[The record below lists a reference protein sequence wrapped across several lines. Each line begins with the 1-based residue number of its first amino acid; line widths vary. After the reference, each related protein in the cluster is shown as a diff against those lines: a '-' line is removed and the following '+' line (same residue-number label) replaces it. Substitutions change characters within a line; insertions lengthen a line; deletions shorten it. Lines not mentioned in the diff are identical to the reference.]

1 MGAFSEGFRMG
12 GDMYDSAERIR
23 LAKEQQEL
31 AKKEFGLRE
40 EQHGWQRSAEEG
52 KVALR
57 EAIAAQGDLY
67 TSSPEKVM
75 AGPAP
80 QGMPQEGGYAIPG
93 ATPEQKLA
101 NIQQRALMGGANPA
115 DLQTFMTGHL
125 ALGNAQRLA
134 KLDAQ
139 FDAAMNTLHKESADR
154 LTGIQTTA
162 QGGGLKG
169 LADTFGPE
177 LKKAFGHDVKYNPV
191 PGGNGEIVVMDGKK
205 VLTRITDL
213 GQATSALEKL
223 AQQEFADKYEKAM
236 LRPGMFKSG
245 AELTTYL
252 NKREELK
259 NQGITAQAAAKNA
272 ETNAAVG
279 GAHINYYN
287 SFATKNNQ
295 TTAGAF
301 EDKIKGLSKVYMD
314 ADPNMSLADAR
325 KKAAQE
331 LVKSPDARANAVTP
345 ADINAFITANMD
357 QMVKPDPNR
366 KGKTIP
372 MTPTERAAA
381 ARLALTGGV
390 PTGGMPDLG
399 EGGLGAPGNPAN
411 PAPAPGPG
419 PATPA
424 LPTGTR
430 EELRAQANKIDQD
443 IALLRRSGGLQTPIA
458 QREEIN
464 KQISALQAQRQATL
478 SALARTPGP
487 IINNNVAF
495 PVPRP

>member
-1 MGAFSEGFRMG
+1 MGGFAEGFRMG

-40 EQHGWQRSAEEG
+40 EQHGWQKSAEEG

-57 EAIAAQGDLY
+57 EAIAAQGDL
-67 TSSPEKVM
+67 SKASPDQVM

-101 NIQQRALMGGANPA
+101 NIQQRALAGGTNPA

-125 ALGNAQRLA
+125 ALGSAQRQA

-139 FDAAMNTLHKESADR
+139 FDSTMNTLHKESADR
-154 LTGIQTTA
+154 LTNIQTTA

-177 LKKAFGHDVKYNPV
+177 LKTAFGHDVKYNPV

-245 AELTTYL
+245 AELTNYLAKKKELDIKQGELGVHQGFYGPGGTYERVH
-252 NKREELK
+252 NAATAAANARSGEKS
-259 NQGITAQAAAKNA
+259 ITARAQEYATALVDAGTINPATKQPYTPEEAKKYALSIALHDPNAKAKSTWTMSADGSFRSNA
-272 ETNAAVG
+272 EGIVQDFDTKTNSWKTRGVPEVSTNAHNLGVVADVRDGQIGFKGKNGWYSSEQEAVE
-279 GAHINYYN
+279 
-287 SFATKNNQ
+287 SFKTKPSAIPTKSDAGPKEERFIRSKNNRGTYIYTPSPRGQ
-295 TTAGAF
+295 T
-301 EDKIKGLSKVYMD
+301 
-314 ADPNMSLADAR
+314 
-325 KKAAQE
+325 KAE
-331 LVKSPDARANAVTP
+331 W
-345 ADINAFITANMD
+345 
-357 QMVKPDPNR
+357 
-366 KGKTIP
+366 
-372 MTPTERAAA
+372 
-381 ARLALTGGV
+381 
-390 PTGGMPDLG
+390 
-399 EGGLGAPGNPAN
+399 
-411 PAPAPGPG
+411 
-419 PATPA
+419 
-424 LPTGTR
+424 
-430 EELRAQANKIDQD
+430 
-443 IALLRRSGGLQTPIA
+443 
-458 QREEIN
+458 
-464 KQISALQAQRQATL
+464 SALDA
-478 SALARTPGP
+478 SK
-487 IINNNVAF
+487 
-495 PVPRP
+495 